1 MPAARRVL
9 LLLAFVAFGVRAAE
23 EPVMLNFVNADI
35 EAVATAIGQ
44 MSKRN
49 FLIDPRVKG
58 NVNIVSSRPVPPSA
72 AYDIFLSALRLQGYT
87 AVESDGVVKILPEA
101 DAKLHLNSVSPRSAA
116 EGDRLQTRVY
126 TLKYESASQMLPV
139 LRPIISPNNT
149 IAVYAANNSLVI
161 TDYADNLRRI
171 DRIVDAIDR
180 PGGGE
185 PVFIP
190 LRNAS
195 AVEMANTVNRLYAAD
210 AAAQGDARGRISV
223 AADGRTN
230 SLIVRVDNP
239 ARLARIQ
246 EMVQGLDKPTAA
258 GGNLHVVFLKNAEA
272 VRVAQTL
279 RAVLSGESSPQL
291 SLAATAPLSTAPS
304 GIGQQPVAGGPG
316 PSPSPLSGLGAVG
329 GGAGIVQADPASNA
343 VIISAPDAVFANLKA
358 VIDKLDVR
366 RLQVHVE
373 ALIVEMTADKAA
385 EFGVQ
390 WLAAHDLNTNATQGF
405 GGTNFGARGT
415 GTNIIDAATN
425 LGSVATGLNIGIVR
439 GQVTIPGT
447 GTNIIDGAVNPGS
460 LGRGLNLGVVRGQV
474 TIPGIG
480 TITNLAFLAR
490 ALESDAKANILS
502 TPNLL
507 TLDNEEAKI
516 VIGQNVPFITGQYA
530 QTGAATT
537 ATPFQTIERKD
548 VGLTLRIKP
557 QISEGGSVRLQIY
570 QEVSSVQDQ
579 TNPAGIITNKRSL
592 ESNVLVDDGQI
603 IVIGGLVQDSTS
615 NTMEKVPLLGDIPL
629 VGALFRYETRK
640 QTKTNLMVF
649 LRPLVMRERSNYGP
663 VTSERYRQ
671 MLEEQGKARIPPS
684 IVLPDIET
692 PMLPPA
698 YGPEQNVP
706 APNAPAESAPAQ
718 AAPAQ

>member
-1 MPAARRVL
+1 MPAARRGL
-9 LLLAFVAFGVRAAE
+9 LLLALVAFGVRAAE

-58 NVNIVSSRPVPPSA
+58 TVNIVSSRPVPPSA

-185 PVFIP
+185 PVFMP

-195 AVEMANTVNRLYAAD
+195 AVEMAATVNRLYAAD
-210 AAAQGDARGRISV
+210 AAAQADSRGRISV

-230 SLIVRVDNP
+230 SLIVRADNP

-246 EMVQGLDKPTAA
+246 EMVQSLDKPTAA

-279 RAVLSGESSPQL
+279 RAVLSGESSPAL
-291 SLAATAPLSTAPS
+291 NIAATAPLSTAPS
-304 GIGQQPVAGGPG
+304 TVGQQPVAGGPG
-316 PSPSPLSGLGAVG
+316 PSPLSGLGSVG
-329 GGAGIVQADPASNA
+329 GGGGIVQADPSSNA
-343 VIISAPDAVFANLKA
+343 VIISAPDAIFASLKA

-366 RLQVHVE
+366 RAQVHVE

-385 EFGVQ
+385 EFGIQ

-405 GGTNFGARGT
+405 GGTNFGARG
-415 GTNIIDAATN
+415 
-425 LGSVATGLNIGIVR
+425 S
-439 GQVTIPGT
+439 

-460 LGRGLNLGVVRGQV
+460 LARGLNLGVVRGQV

-516 VIGQNVPFITGQYA
+516 TIGQNVPFITGQYA

-570 QEVSSVQDQ
+570 QEVSSIQDQ

-603 IVIGGLVQDSTS
+603 IVIGGLVQDSTA

-649 LRPLVMRERSNYGP
+649 LRPLVMRERSTYGP
-663 VTSERYRQ
+663 VTTERYRQ

-692 PMLPPA
+692 PTLPPA

-706 APNAPAESAPAQ
+706 EQDTPAQSAPAQ
-718 AAPAQ
+718 TAPAQ

>member
-1 MPAARRVL
+1 MRAGRRAL
-9 LLLAFVAFGVRAAE
+9 FLLALIALGVRAAE

-35 EAVATAIGQ
+35 EAVASAIGQ
-44 MSKRN
+44 MSGRN
-49 FLIDPRVKG
+49 FLLDPRVKG
-58 NVNIVSSRPVPPSA
+58 TVNIVSSRPVPPSA

-87 AVESDGVVKILPEA
+87 AVESEGVVKILPEA
-101 DAKLHLNSVSPRSAA
+101 DAKLHLRSVSPRGGA

-126 TLKYESASQMLPV
+126 ALKYESAAQMLPV

-149 IAVYAANNSLVI
+149 IAVYGANNSLVI

-171 DRIVDAIDR
+171 DRIIDAIDR
-180 PGGGE
+180 PGTGGE
-185 PVFIP
+185 PVFLP

-195 AVEMANTVNRLYAAD
+195 ATDMAATVNRLYAAD
-210 AAAQGDARGRISV
+210 AAAQADARGRVSV
-223 AADGRTN
+223 APDARTN
-230 SLIVRVDNP
+230 SLIVRADNP

-246 EMVQGLDKPTAA
+246 EMVQSLDKPTAA

-272 VRVAQTL
+272 VRVAQVL
-279 RAVLSGESSPQL
+279 RSVLSGEAPAPIAS
-291 SLAATAPLSTAPS
+291 AAPLSTAPP
-304 GIGQQPVAGGPG
+304 GVNQPPLAGGPG
-316 PSPSPLSGLGAVG
+316 PGPAPLGPVG
-329 GGAGIVQADPASNA
+329 GGGVVQADPASNA
-343 VIISAPDAVFANLKA
+343 LIISAPDAVFASLKV

-366 RLQVHVE
+366 RNQVHVE
-373 ALIVEMTADKAA
+373 ALIVEMTSDKAA
-385 EFGVQ
+385 EFGIQ
-390 WLAAHDLNTNATQGF
+390 WLALQGLDTNATQGF

-415 GTNIIDAATN
+415 GTNIID
-425 LGSVATGLNIGIVR
+425 
-439 GQVTIPGT
+439 
-447 GTNIIDGAVNPGS
+447 GAVNPGS
-460 LGRGLNLGVVRGQV
+460 LGQGLNLGVVHGQV

-490 ALESDAKANILS
+490 ALESDNKANILS

-530 QTGAATT
+530 QTGSSST

-570 QEVSSVQDQ
+570 QEVSSVQDT

-592 ESNVLVDDGQI
+592 ESSVVVDDGQI
-603 IVIGGLVQDSTS
+603 IVIGGLVQDSTA
-615 NTMEKVPLLGDIPL
+615 NTMQKVPLLGDIPVL
-629 VGALFRYETRK
+629 GALFRYETRK

-649 LRPLVMRERSNYGP
+649 LRPLVMRERSSYGP

-671 MLEEQGKARIPPS
+671 MIEEQNKAHIPPS
-684 IVLPDIET
+684 VVLPDIET
-692 PMLPPA
+692 PTLPPA
-698 YGPEQNVP
+698 YAPEQNVP
-706 APNAPAESAPAQ
+706 PQNAPAQNVPADGAPAQSAPAQ
-718 AAPAQ
+718 

>member
-1 MPAARRVL
+1 MPAARRAVL
-9 LLLAFVAFGVRAAE
+9 ILALVAFGARAAE

-58 NVNIVSSRPVPPSA
+58 TVNIVSSRPVPPSA
-72 AYDIFLSALRLQGYT
+72 AYDIFLSALRLQGFA

-101 DAKLHLNSVSPRSAA
+101 DAKMHLGSVSPRSAA

-139 LRPIISPNNT
+139 LRPIITPNNT
-149 IAVYAANNSLVI
+149 IAVYAANNSIVI

-171 DRIVDAIDR
+171 DRIIDAIDR

-195 AVEMANTVNRLYAAD
+195 ATEMANTVNRLYAAD
-210 AAAQGDARGRISV
+210 AAQADARGRISV

-246 EMVQGLDKPTAA
+246 EMVQSLDKPTAA

-279 RAVLSGESSPQL
+279 RAVLSGESSPAL
-291 SLAATAPLSTAPS
+291 NIAATAPLSTAPS
-304 GIGQQPVAGGPG
+304 TIGQQPVSGGPG

-329 GGAGIVQADPASNA
+329 GGGGIVQADPSSNA

-390 WLAAHDLNTNATQGF
+390 WQALQDLSTNATQGF

-415 GTNIIDAATN
+415 GTNIID
-425 LGSVATGLNIGIVR
+425 
-439 GQVTIPGT
+439 
-447 GTNIIDGAVNPGS
+447 GAVNPGS
-460 LGRGLNLGVVRGQV
+460 LGNGLNLGVVRGQV

-480 TITNLAFLAR
+480 TVTNLAFLAR
-490 ALESDAKANILS
+490 ALESDTKANILS

-570 QEVSSVQDQ
+570 QEVSSVQGQ
-579 TNPAGIITNKRSL
+579 TIPAGIITNKRSL
-592 ESNVLVDDGQI
+592 ESSVLVDDGQI
-603 IVIGGLVQDSTS
+603 IVIGGLIQDSTG
-615 NTMEKVPLLGDIPL
+615 NTMQKVPLLGDIPL
-629 VGALFRYETRK
+629 LGALFRYETRT

-649 LRPLVMRERSNYGP
+649 LRPLVMRERSTYAP

-671 MLEEQGKARIPPS
+671 MLEEQGKAHIPPS
-684 IVLPDIET
+684 VVLPDIVT
-692 PMLPPA
+692 PTLPP
-698 YGPEQNVP
+698 ED
-706 APNAPAESAPAQ
+706 APAQ
-718 AAPAQ
+718 TPPAQTPPAQNPPAQSSPPQ

>member
-1 MPAARRVL
+1 MPAARRGLL
-9 LLLAFVAFGVRAAE
+9 LLLALVAFGVRAAE

-72 AYDIFLSALRLQGYT
+72 AYDIFLSALRLQGYA

-101 DAKLHLNSVSPRSAA
+101 DAKLHLNSISPRSSA

-210 AAAQGDARGRISV
+210 AAAQADARGRISV

-230 SLIVRVDNP
+230 SLIVRADNP

-258 GGNLHVVFLKNAEA
+258 GGNLHVVYLKNAEA

-279 RAVLSGESSPQL
+279 RAVLTGEAPAPIAS
-291 SLAATAPLSTAPS
+291 AAPLTTAAP
-304 GIGQQPVAGGPG
+304 GQPVAGGPG
-316 PSPSPLSGLGAVG
+316 PSPAPYAPLGVVGAG
-329 GGAGIVQADPASNA
+329 GGIVQADPASNA
-343 VIISAPDAVFANLKA
+343 VIISAPDAIFASLKA

-366 RLQVHVE
+366 RAQVHVE

-385 EFGVQ
+385 EFGIQ
-390 WLAAHDLNTNATQGF
+390 WLALHDLSTNATQGF

-415 GTNIIDAATN
+415 GTNI
-425 LGSVATGLNIGIVR
+425 L
-439 GQVTIPGT
+439 
-447 GTNIIDGAVNPGS
+447 DGAVNPGS

-480 TITNLAFLAR
+480 TVTNLAFLAR
-490 ALESDAKANILS
+490 ALENDAKANILS

-537 ATPFQTIERKD
+537 ATPFQTIERRD

-592 ESNVLVDDGQI
+592 ESSVVVDDGQI
-603 IVIGGLVQDSTS
+603 IVIGGLVQDSTA

-629 VGALFRYETRK
+629 LGALFRYETRK

-649 LRPLVMRERSNYGP
+649 LRPLVMRERSTYGP

-671 MLEEQGKARIPPS
+671 MLEEQDKARIPPS
-684 IVLPDIET
+684 VVLPDIET
-692 PMLPPA
+692 PRLPPEE
-698 YGPEQNVP
+698 GTEQNVP
-706 APNAPAESAPAQ
+706 AQTAPAQ
-718 AAPAQ
+718 

>member
-1 MPAARRVL
+1 MPAARRGL
-9 LLLAFVAFGVRAAE
+9 LLLALVAFGVRAAE

-101 DAKLHLNSVSPRSAA
+101 DAKLHLNSISPRSAA

-185 PVFIP
+185 PVFMP

-195 AVEMANTVNRLYAAD
+195 AVEMAATVNRLYAAD
-210 AAAQGDARGRISV
+210 AAAQADARGRISV

-230 SLIVRVDNP
+230 SLIVRADNP

-258 GGNLHVVFLKNAEA
+258 GGNLHVVYLKNAEA

-279 RAVLSGESSPQL
+279 RAVLSGESSPAL
-291 SLAATAPLSTAPS
+291 NIAATAPLSTAPS
-304 GIGQQPVAGGPG
+304 TVGQQPVSGGPG

-329 GGAGIVQADPASNA
+329 GGGGIVQADPASNA
-343 VIISAPDAVFANLKA
+343 LIISAPDAVFASLKA

-366 RLQVHVE
+366 RAQVHVE

-385 EFGVQ
+385 EFGIQ
-390 WLAAHDLNTNATQGF
+390 WLAAHDLTTNATQGF

-415 GTNIIDAATN
+415 GTNIIDGAIN
-425 LGSVATGLNIGIVR
+425 
-439 GQVTIPGT
+439 PGT
-447 GTNIIDGAVNPGS
+447 

-490 ALESDAKANILS
+490 ALESDANANILS

-516 VIGQNVPFITGQYA
+516 TIGQNVPFITGQYA

-537 ATPFQTIERKD
+537 ATPFQTIERRD

-557 QISEGGSVRLQIY
+557 QISEGGSVRLQLY
-570 QEVSSVQDQ
+570 QEVSSIQDQ

-592 ESNVLVDDGQI
+592 ESSVLVDDGQI
-603 IVIGGLVQDSTS
+603 IVIGGLVQDSTA

-629 VGALFRYETRK
+629 LGALFRYETRK

-649 LRPLVMRERSNYGP
+649 LRPLVMRESSTYGP

-671 MLEEQGKARIPPS
+671 MIDEQNKARIPPS
-684 IVLPDIET
+684 VILPNIET
-692 PMLPPA
+692 PVLPPA
-698 YGPEQNVP
+698 YGPEQNP
-706 APNAPAESAPAQ
+706 PPQDAPAQ
-718 AAPAQ
+718 NVPDGAPAQTAPAQ

>member
-1 MPAARRVL
+1 MRAGRRAL
-9 LLLAFVAFGVRAAE
+9 FLLALIAFGVRAAE

-35 EAVATAIGQ
+35 EAVASAIGQ
-44 MSKRN
+44 MSGRN
-49 FLIDPRVKG
+49 FLLDPRVKG
-58 NVNIVSSRPVPPSA
+58 TVNIVSSRPVPPSA

-87 AVESDGVVKILPEA
+87 AVESEGVVKILPEA
-101 DAKLHLNSVSPRSAA
+101 DAKLHLRSVSPRGAA

-126 TLKYESASQMLPV
+126 ALKYESAAQMLPV

-149 IAVYAANNSLVI
+149 IAVYGANNSLVI

-171 DRIVDAIDR
+171 DRIIDAIDR
-180 PGGGE
+180 PGTGGE
-185 PVFIP
+185 PVFLP

-195 AVEMANTVNRLYAAD
+195 ATDMAATVNRLYAAD
-210 AAAQGDARGRISV
+210 AAAQADARGRVSV
-223 AADGRTN
+223 APDARTN
-230 SLIVRVDNP
+230 SLIVRADNP

-246 EMVQGLDKPTAA
+246 EMVQSLDKPTAA
-258 GGNLHVVFLKNAEA
+258 GGNLHVVYLKNAEA

-279 RAVLSGESSPQL
+279 RAVLSGEAPAPIAS
-291 SLAATAPLSTAPS
+291 AAPLSTAPP
-304 GIGQQPVAGGPG
+304 GMTQPPLAGGPG
-316 PSPSPLSGLGAVG
+316 PGPAQLGPVGAG
-329 GGAGIVQADPASNA
+329 GGVVQADPASNA
-343 VIISAPDAVFANLKA
+343 LIIAAPDAIFASLKA

-366 RLQVHVE
+366 RAQVHVE

-385 EFGVQ
+385 EFGIQ
-390 WLAAHDLNTNATQGF
+390 WLALQDLNTSATQGF
-405 GGTNFGARGT
+405 GGTNFGAR
-415 GTNIIDAATN
+415 
-425 LGSVATGLNIGIVR
+425 
-439 GQVTIPGT
+439 GT

-490 ALESDAKANILS
+490 ALETDAGANILS

-516 VIGQNVPFITGQYA
+516 TVGQNVPFITGQYA
-530 QTGAATT
+530 QTGASTT

-557 QISEGGSVRLQIY
+557 QISEGGSVRMQIY
-570 QEVSSVQDQ
+570 QEVSSIQDT

-592 ESNVLVDDGQI
+592 ESSVVVDDGQI
-603 IVIGGLVQDSTS
+603 IVIGGLVQDSTA

-629 VGALFRYETRK
+629 LGALFRYETRR
-640 QTKTNLMVF
+640 QNKTNLMVF
-649 LRPLVMRERSNYGP
+649 LRPLVMRERSTYGP
-663 VTSERYRQ
+663 VTTERYRQ
-671 MLEEQGKARIPPS
+671 MIEEQNKARLPPS
-684 IVLPDIET
+684 VVLPNIET
-692 PMLPPA
+692 PTLPPA

-706 APNAPAESAPAQ
+706 PQDAPAETAPAQSAPAQ
-718 AAPAQ
+718 

>member
-1 MPAARRVL
+1 MPAARRAVL
-9 LLLAFVAFGVRAAE
+9 ILALVAFGARAAE

-58 NVNIVSSRPVPPSA
+58 TVNIVSSRPVPPSA
-72 AYDIFLSALRLQGYT
+72 AYDIFLSALRLQGFA

-101 DAKLHLNSVSPRSAA
+101 DAKMHLGSVSPRSAA

-139 LRPIISPNNT
+139 LRPIITPNNT
-149 IAVYAANNSLVI
+149 IAVYAANNSIVI

-171 DRIVDAIDR
+171 DRIIDAIDR

-195 AVEMANTVNRLYAAD
+195 ATEMANTVNRLYAAD
-210 AAAQGDARGRISV
+210 AAQADARGRISV

-246 EMVQGLDKPTAA
+246 EMVQSLDKPTAA

-279 RAVLSGESSPQL
+279 RAVLSGESSPAL
-291 SLAATAPLSTAPS
+291 NIAATAPLSTAPS
-304 GIGQQPVAGGPG
+304 TIGQQPVSGGPG

-329 GGAGIVQADPASNA
+329 GGGGIVQADPSSNA

-390 WLAAHDLNTNATQGF
+390 WQALQDLSTNATQGF

-415 GTNIIDAATN
+415 GTNIID
-425 LGSVATGLNIGIVR
+425 
-439 GQVTIPGT
+439 
-447 GTNIIDGAVNPGS
+447 GAVNPGS
-460 LGRGLNLGVVRGQV
+460 LGNGLNLGVVRGQV

-480 TITNLAFLAR
+480 TVTNLAFLAR
-490 ALESDAKANILS
+490 ALESDTKANILS

-592 ESNVLVDDGQI
+592 ESSVLVDDGQI
-603 IVIGGLVQDSTS
+603 IVIGGLIQDSTG
-615 NTMEKVPLLGDIPL
+615 NTMQKVPLLGDIPL
-629 VGALFRYETRK
+629 LGALFRYETRT

-649 LRPLVMRERSNYGP
+649 LRPLVMRERSTYAP

-671 MLEEQGKARIPPS
+671 MLEEQGKAHIPPS
-684 IVLPDIET
+684 VVLPDIVT
-692 PMLPPA
+692 PTLPPEDA
-698 YGPEQNVP
+698 PAQTPP
-706 APNAPAESAPAQ
+706 APNPPAQ
-718 AAPAQ
+718 SSPPQ

>member
-1 MPAARRVL
+1 MPAVRRAVL
-9 LLLAFVAFGVRAAE
+9 ILALVAFGARAAE

-58 NVNIVSSRPVPPSA
+58 TVNIVSSRPVPPSA
-72 AYDIFLSALRLQGYT
+72 AYDIFLSALRLQGFA

-101 DAKLHLNSVSPRSAA
+101 DAKMHLGSVSPRSAA

-139 LRPIISPNNT
+139 LRPIITPNNT
-149 IAVYAANNSLVI
+149 IAVYAANNSIVI

-171 DRIVDAIDR
+171 DRIIDAIDR

-195 AVEMANTVNRLYAAD
+195 ATEMANTVNRLYAAD
-210 AAAQGDARGRISV
+210 AAQADARGRISV

-246 EMVQGLDKPTAA
+246 EMVQSLDKPTAA

-279 RAVLSGESSPQL
+279 RAVLSGESSPAL
-291 SLAATAPLSTAPS
+291 NIAATAPLSTAPS
-304 GIGQQPVAGGPG
+304 TIGQQPVSGGPG

-329 GGAGIVQADPASNA
+329 GGGGIVQADPSSNA

-390 WLAAHDLNTNATQGF
+390 WQALQDLSTNATQGF

-415 GTNIIDAATN
+415 GTNIID
-425 LGSVATGLNIGIVR
+425 
-439 GQVTIPGT
+439 
-447 GTNIIDGAVNPGS
+447 GAVNPGS
-460 LGRGLNLGVVRGQV
+460 LGNGLNLGVVRGQV

-480 TITNLAFLAR
+480 TVTNLAFLAR
-490 ALESDAKANILS
+490 ALESDTKANILS

-592 ESNVLVDDGQI
+592 ESSVLVDDGQI
-603 IVIGGLVQDSTS
+603 IVIGGLIQDSTG
-615 NTMEKVPLLGDIPL
+615 NTMQKVPLLGDIPL
-629 VGALFRYETRK
+629 LGALFRYETRT

-649 LRPLVMRERSNYGP
+649 LRPLVMRERSTYAP

-671 MLEEQGKARIPPS
+671 MLEEQGKAHIPPS
-684 IVLPDIET
+684 VVLPDIVT
-692 PMLPPA
+692 PTLPP
-698 YGPEQNVP
+698 ED
-706 APNAPAESAPAQ
+706 APAQ
-718 AAPAQ
+718 TPPAQTPPAQNPPAQSSPPQ

>member
-1 MPAARRVL
+1 MPAARRAV

-49 FLIDPRVKG
+49 FLLDPRVKG
-58 NVNIVSSRPVPPSA
+58 TVNIVSSRPVPPSA
-72 AYDIFLSALRLQGYT
+72 AYDIFLSALRLQGFA

-101 DAKLHLNSVSPRSAA
+101 DAKLHLSTISPRGAA
-116 EGDRLQTRVY
+116 DGDRLQTRVY
-126 TLKYESASQMLPV
+126 TLKYESAAQMLPV

-161 TDYADNLRRI
+161 TDYGENLRRI
-171 DRIVDAIDR
+171 DRIIDAIDR

-195 AVEMANTVNRLYAAD
+195 ATEMANTVNRLYAGD
-210 AAAQGDARGRISV
+210 AAAQGADARGRISV

-230 SLIVRVDNP
+230 SLIVRADNP

-246 EMVQGLDKPTAA
+246 EMVQGLDKSTTA
-258 GGNLHVVFLKNAEA
+258 GGNLHVVYLKNAEA

-279 RAVLSGESSPQL
+279 RAVLSGESSPAL
-291 SLAATAPLSTAPS
+291 NVAATAPLSTAPS
-304 GIGQQPVAGGPG
+304 TVGQQPVAGGPG

-329 GGAGIVQADPASNA
+329 GGGIVQADPASNA
-343 VIISAPDAVFANLKA
+343 LIISAPDSVFASLKA

-366 RLQVHVE
+366 RMQVHVE

-390 WLAAHDLNTNATQGF
+390 WQALHDTSSNATQGF

-415 GTNIIDAATN
+415 GTNIID
-425 LGSVATGLNIGIVR
+425 
-439 GQVTIPGT
+439 
-447 GTNIIDGAVNPGS
+447 GAVNPGS
-460 LGRGLNLGVVRGQV
+460 LANGLNLGVVRGQV
-474 TIPGIG
+474 TLPGIG
-480 TITNLAFLAR
+480 TVTNLAFLAR
-490 ALESDAKANILS
+490 ALESDTKANILS

-537 ATPFQTIERKD
+537 ATPFQTIERRD

-592 ESNVLVDDGQI
+592 ESSVLVDDGQI
-603 IVIGGLVQDSTS
+603 IVIGGLIQDSTG
-615 NTMEKVPLLGDIPL
+615 NTLQKVPLLGDIPL
-629 VGALFRYETRK
+629 LGALFRYETRT

-649 LRPLVMRERSNYGP
+649 LRPLVMKERSTYAP

-684 IVLPDIET
+684 IVLPDIIT
-692 PMLPPA
+692 PMLPPED
-698 YGPEQNVP
+698 GSPQIPE
-706 APNAPAESAPAQ
+706 PNAPVQSAPEQSAPAQ
-718 AAPAQ
+718 KPPAQ

>member
-1 MPAARRVL
+1 MPAARRAVL
-9 LLLAFVAFGVRAAE
+9 ILALVAFGARAAE

-58 NVNIVSSRPVPPSA
+58 TVNIVSSRPVPPSA
-72 AYDIFLSALRLQGYT
+72 AYDIFLSALRLQGFA

-101 DAKLHLNSVSPRSAA
+101 DAKMHLGSVSPRSAA

-139 LRPIISPNNT
+139 LRPIITPNNT
-149 IAVYAANNSLVI
+149 IAVYAANNSIVI

-171 DRIVDAIDR
+171 DRIIDAIDR

-195 AVEMANTVNRLYAAD
+195 ATEMANTVNRLYAAD
-210 AAAQGDARGRISV
+210 AAQADARGRISV

-246 EMVQGLDKPTAA
+246 EMVQSLDKPTAA

-279 RAVLSGESSPQL
+279 RAVLSGESSPAL
-291 SLAATAPLSTAPS
+291 NIAATAPLSTAPS
-304 GIGQQPVAGGPG
+304 TIGQQPVSGGPG

-329 GGAGIVQADPASNA
+329 GGGGIVQADPSSNA

-390 WLAAHDLNTNATQGF
+390 WQALQDLSTNATQGF

-415 GTNIIDAATN
+415 GTNIID
-425 LGSVATGLNIGIVR
+425 
-439 GQVTIPGT
+439 
-447 GTNIIDGAVNPGS
+447 GAVNPGS
-460 LGRGLNLGVVRGQV
+460 LGNGLNLGVVRGQV

-480 TITNLAFLAR
+480 TVTNLAFLAR
-490 ALESDAKANILS
+490 ALESDTKANILS

-592 ESNVLVDDGQI
+592 ESSVLVDDGQI
-603 IVIGGLVQDSTS
+603 IVIGGLIQDSTG
-615 NTMEKVPLLGDIPL
+615 NTLQKVPLLGDIPL
-629 VGALFRYETRK
+629 LGALFRYETRT

-649 LRPLVMRERSNYGP
+649 LRPLVMRERSTYAP

-671 MLEEQGKARIPPS
+671 MLEEQGKAHIPPS
-684 IVLPDIET
+684 VVLPDIVT
-692 PMLPPA
+692 PTLPP
-698 YGPEQNVP
+698 ED
-706 APNAPAESAPAQ
+706 APAQ
-718 AAPAQ
+718 TPPAQTPPAQNPPAQSSPPQ

>member
-1 MPAARRVL
+1 MPAARRAVL
-9 LLLAFVAFGVRAAE
+9 ILALVAFGARAAE

-58 NVNIVSSRPVPPSA
+58 TVNIVSSRPVPPSA
-72 AYDIFLSALRLQGYT
+72 AYDIFLSALRLQGFA

-101 DAKLHLNSVSPRSAA
+101 DAKMHLGSVSPRSAA

-139 LRPIISPNNT
+139 LRPIITPNNT
-149 IAVYAANNSLVI
+149 IAVYAANNSIVI

-171 DRIVDAIDR
+171 DRIIDAIDR

-195 AVEMANTVNRLYAAD
+195 ATEMANTVNRLYAAD
-210 AAAQGDARGRISV
+210 AAQADARGRISV

-246 EMVQGLDKPTAA
+246 EMVQSLDKPTAA

-279 RAVLSGESSPQL
+279 RSVLSGESSPIQVA
-291 SLAATAPLSTAPS
+291 SAAPLVTAPAGP
-304 GIGQQPVAGGPG
+304 GQPLAGGPG
-316 PSPSPLSGLGAVG
+316 PAPASYAPLGGVAG
-329 GGAGIVQADPASNA
+329 GGMVQADPAANA
-343 VIISAPDAVFANLKA
+343 VIISAADAVYANLRA

-366 RLQVHVE
+366 RAQVHVE
-373 ALIVEMTADKAA
+373 ALIVEVTADKAA
-385 EFGVQ
+385 EWGIQ
-390 WLAAHDLNTNATQGF
+390 WQSLHNLGTNATQAI

-415 GTNIIDAATN
+415 GINIIDAAAN
-425 LGSVATGLNIGIVR
+425 LGTVATGLNIGIVR
-439 GQVTIPGT
+439 GQVTIPG
-447 GTNIIDGAVNPGS
+447 
-460 LGRGLNLGVVRGQV
+460 
-474 TIPGIG
+474 IG
-480 TITNLAFLAR
+480 TVTNLAALAR
-490 ALESDAKANILS
+490 ALESDANANILS

-557 QISEGGSVRLQIY
+557 QVSDGGAVRLQIY
-570 QEVSSVQDQ
+570 QEVSSIQDQ
-579 TNPAGIITNKRSL
+579 TNPAGVITNKRSV
-592 ESNVLVDDGQI
+592 ESMVLADDGQI
-603 IVIGGLVQDSTS
+603 IVIGGLVQDSTG

-629 VGALFRYETRK
+629 FGALFRYETRK

-649 LRPLVMRERSNYGP
+649 LRPLVMRERSTYGP

-671 MLEEQGKARIPPS
+671 MLDEQGKARIPPS

-692 PMLPPA
+692 PTLPPA

-706 APNAPAESAPAQ
+706 AQDEPAQSAPAQ
-718 AAPAQ
+718 